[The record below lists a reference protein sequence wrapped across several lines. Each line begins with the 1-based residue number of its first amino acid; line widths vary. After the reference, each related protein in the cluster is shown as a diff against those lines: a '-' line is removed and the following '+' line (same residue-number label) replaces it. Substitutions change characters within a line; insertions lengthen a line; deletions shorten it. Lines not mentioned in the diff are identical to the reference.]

1 MIKLSSKEDCC
12 GCYAC
17 VATCPVSCISMQP
30 DEEGFLYPVTDEDAC
45 IACGLCQKACPVIHT
60 SDSRK
65 TLGVYA
71 VKNKEDE
78 IREKSSSGGVFSL
91 LAERMIAEGG
101 IVFGACFNDKN
112 EVIHT
117 YAATQEELAV
127 FRGSKY
133 VQSKIGNTYRL
144 AEEFLQSGRRVLFSG
159 TPCQILGLHRY
170 LKKTYP
176 NLLTVDFICHGVPS
190 PGVWQIYL
198 QELRRKLSV
207 EIIQNISFRDKKL
220 GWKNFSFSFD
230 SSKKD
235 KILHY
240 VAPKYLNHYMRGFLS
255 DLYLRP
261 ICYQCP
267 VRSLKS
273 GSDITLGDFWG
284 ADRVLPEFCD
294 DKGISAVLINSSVG
308 MIYFNTLSCEKK
320 ISSYEEVIKGNHSLE
335 TSHVKPAERAQ
346 FYSRFKKESFFS
358 LIEDLTRMSWK
369 DRLKLKI
376 INFLF
381 RVEKYK

>member
-12 GCYAC
+12 GCHAC
-17 VATCPVSCISMQP
+17 AATCPVSCISMQP

-45 IACGLCQKACPVIHT
+45 IACGLCQQVCPVIHT
-60 SDSRK
+60 SDSRG
-65 TLGVYA
+65 TRNVYA
-71 VKNKEDE
+71 VKNNSDE
-78 IREKSSSGGVFSL
+78 IRKKSSSGGVFSL
-91 LAERMIAEGG
+91 LAERVIKEGG
-101 IVFGACFNDKN
+101 VVFGACLNEKN
-112 EVIHT
+112 EVVHAYT
-117 YAATQEELAV
+117 TVKEELV
-127 FRGSKY
+127 IFRGSKY

-144 AEEFLQSGRRVLFSG
+144 AEEFLQAERRVLFSG

-170 LKKTYP
+170 LKKKYS

-207 EIIQNISFRDKKL
+207 ETIQNIRFRDKKL

-230 SSKKD
+230 VSKKD
-235 KILHY
+235 KVLHY

-273 GSDITLGDFWG
+273 GSDITLGDYWG
-284 ADRVLPEFCD
+284 ADRTLPEFSD
-294 DKGISAVLINSSVG
+294 DKGINAVLINSTLG
-308 MIYFNTLSCEKK
+308 MAYFDTLSCEKK
-320 ISSYEEVIKGNHSLE
+320 ISSYEEVLGGNHSLE
-335 TSHVKPAERAQ
+335 TSHVKPSERSQ
-346 FYSRFKKESFFS
+346 FYFRLKKEPFFS
-358 LIEDLTRMSWK
+358 LVEELTHMSWK

-376 INFLF
+376 INFRFKLG
-381 RVEKYK
+381 KYK

>member
-17 VATCPVSCISMQP
+17 VTACPASCISMQP
-30 DEEGFLYPVTDEDAC
+30 DEEGFFYPVTDKEAC
-45 IACGLCQKACPVIHT
+45 VACGLCQKVCPVIQT

-65 TLGVYA
+65 TLSVYA
-71 VKNKEDE
+71 AKNTSDE
-78 IREKSSSGGVFSL
+78 TRKKSSSGGVFSL
-91 LAERMIAEGG
+91 LAERVIEDGG
-101 IVFGACFNDKN
+101 VVFGACFNDKN

-117 YAATQEELAV
+117 YATVQEELAI

-144 AEEFLQSGRRVLFSG
+144 AEEFLQSGRQVLFSG

-170 LKKTYP
+170 LKKKYS

-190 PGVWQIYL
+190 PGVWQTYL
-198 QELRRKLSV
+198 QELRRKFSV
-207 EIIQNISFRDKKL
+207 EAVQNVSFRDKKL

-230 SSKKD
+230 FSKKD
-235 KILHY
+235 KVVHY

-267 VRSLKS
+267 LRSLKS

-284 ADRVLPEFCD
+284 TGRVFPAFDD
-294 DKGISAVLINSSVG
+294 DKGISAVLINTSLG
-308 MIYFNTLSCEKK
+308 MSCFDTLSCEKK

-358 LIEDLTRMSWK
+358 LIEELTHMSWK

-376 INFLF
+376 INFRF
-381 RVEKYK
+381 RLEKYK